1 MSTTTLTL
9 CGLVALATAQ
19 QFPNFPGNGNG
30 NGNGNGDGNGFG
42 NGFGGNFGN
51 FVGFNIQEAMHI
63 RRIHGVL
70 ATIAFVIVFPVGSV
84 AMRLVPGRF
93 GWIVHALIQMAGF
106 VLYIAAAALG
116 IQLTQMVR
124 LGGTSLFEIST
135 INFHPIIGLVLL
147 AIFFFQPIF
156 GYIHHV
162 QFKKYGRRQFWSYLH
177 LIIGRLLIPLGII
190 NGGLGL
196 YISNSPREFK
206 IAYAVLAAV
215 LGVAWILVA
224 AISEFRRSRQPR
236 QVVVEDDKRG
246 VHAPIPL
253 GPVGD
258 ASRGSSVSDPYRKV

>member
-1 MSTTTLTL
+1 MGATTFTLF
-9 CGLVALATAQ
+9 GLAALASLTMAQ
-19 QFPNFPGNGNG
+19 QFPGFPGNGNG
-30 NGNGNGDGNGFG
+30 NGNGFGNGNGNG
-42 NGFGGNFGN
+42 NGFGGGNFNN

-70 ATIAFVIVFPVGSV
+70 ATIAFVIIFPVGSI

-106 VLYIAAAALG
+106 ILYIAGAALG

-124 LGGTSLFEIST
+124 LGGTSLFEINT

-162 QFKKYGRRQFWSYLH
+162 QFKKYGRRQLWSYLH
-177 LIIGRLLIPLGII
+177 LFIGRLLIPLGII

-196 YISNSPREFK
+196 YISNSPKEFK

-215 LGVAWILVA
+215 LGVSWILIA
-224 AISEFRRSRQPR
+224 AVSEFRRGRQAR
-236 QVVVEDDKRG
+236 TVVVEEDKRH
-246 VHAPIPL
+246 VPHS
-253 GPVGD
+253 
-258 ASRGSSVSDPYRKV
+258 SRGSSVSGPYPKV

>member
-1 MSTTTLTL
+1 MSATMLSL
-9 CGLVALATAQ
+9 FGLVALASIAMAQ
-19 QFPNFPGNGNG
+19 QFPGFPGNGNG
-30 NGNGNGDGNGFG
+30 NGNGNGFGNGNG
-42 NGFGGNFGN
+42 NNGFGGSFGN

-70 ATIAFVIVFPVGSV
+70 ATIAFVIVFPIGSI

-106 VLYIAAAALG
+106 VLYIAGAALG

-124 LGGTSLFEIST
+124 LGGTSLFEINT

-162 QFKKYGRRQFWSYLH
+162 QFKKYGRRQFWSHLH
-177 LIIGRLLIPLGII
+177 LFIGRLLIPLGII

-196 YISNSPREFK
+196 YISNSPKEFK
-206 IAYAVLAAV
+206 IAYSVLAAV
-215 LGVAWILVA
+215 LGVSWILIA
-224 AISEFRRSRQPR
+224 AISEFRRSRQPPI
-236 QVVVEDDKRG
+236 VSVEESKRRPAD
-246 VHAPIPL
+246 HTHQ
-253 GPVGD
+253 
-258 ASRGSSVSDPYRKV
+258 